1 MNASVALT
9 HSDWDKKTKA
19 SFVIDRSDFD
29 SIFGELSNVSLDRYD
44 VIADVTEVFDEDDE
58 EYPGIV
64 FFLKPKKDID
74 NTDET

>member
-1 MNASVALT
+1 MNASLALT

-19 SFVIDRSDFD
+19 SFVINRSDFD
-29 SIFGELSNVSLDRYD
+29 RIFGENVVLDHYD
-44 VIADVTEVFDEDDE
+44 VIADVTEVYDDDDE
-58 EYPGIV
+58 EYSGIV